1 MAWSTREL
9 ADIAGTTIK
18 AVRHY
23 HKLGL
28 LDDPERQS
36 NGYKQYQVSHLVRLL
51 QITRLAD
58 LGVSLAQIANMD
70 RADQDP
76 SAALR
81 GLDAELAAT
90 VDRLQRIR
98 GELAVILAQQT
109 PTDLPAGFGAAGNDL
124 SDADRSLIMVYS
136 RVVDEAAMQDMREIV
151 STAPRTDAD
160 AEFDALPATA
170 DRATRSSLAAA
181 LAPAI
186 GAVTQ
191 KYDSLQDP
199 GSRAPRG
206 AAFAESTMTQ
216 ALHELYNPAQLE
228 VLYRAHLISVGSTE
242 QLDAL
247 EAALDAADHA
257 ALDAADTNHTRK

>member
-9 ADIAGTTIK
+9 AELAGTTIK

-28 LDDPERQS
+28 LDDPDRRS
-36 NGYKQYQVSHLVRLL
+36 NGYKQYQVAHLVRLL

-58 LGVSLAQIANMD
+58 LGVSLAQIAVMD

-76 SAALR
+76 GAALR

-90 VDRLQRIR
+90 VDRLQCIR
-98 GELAVILAQQT
+98 GELAVILAQQA

-124 SDADRSLIMVYS
+124 SDADRSLIMIYS
-136 RVVDEAAMQDMREIV
+136 RVVDESAMQDMREIV
-151 STAPRTDAD
+151 STEPPTDAD

-170 DRATRSSLAAA
+170 DRAARSSLAAA

-186 GAVTQ
+186 GALTQ
-191 KYDSLQDP
+191 KYDSVQDP

-216 ALHELYNPAQLE
+216 ALHELYNPAPLE
-228 VLYRAHLISVGSTE
+228 VLYRAHLISIGSTD

-247 EAALDAADHA
+247 ETALDAADHA
-257 ALDAADTNHTRK
+257 AVVAADTTPTGK